1 MIEQVFHERHQ
12 DLMRALF
19 FALRDGVKRGILDH
33 RGVEPYL
40 VEASRG
46 TCAKVRKM
54 LEATLRAIR

>member
-1 MIEQVFHERHQ
+1 MTERVFQERHN

-40 VEASRG
+40 VEAHRG
-46 TCAKVRKM
+46 TCARVRKM
-54 LEATLRAIR
+54 LEATLQAIK